1 MSRIRG
7 VDSRR
12 LEYISVPNAGEL
24 SENVKKSPS
33 RKTCSRTCLIVSGVV
48 SGVGAVIIVTL
59 AVLLW
64 LFEVESSNDPPA
76 QPLSGPPPPDYTAE
90 SFQLGTLNVTSAG
103 PGDCFTFPA
112 ANETV
117 LVGGLGVGL
126 KVSARLDLPDQSS
139 QSRSF
144 EKQTTAETT
153 VSVSSFTQSEDGAV
167 TFMVDHVGVG
177 RVTATKINS
186 VSPGYTEYVYR
197 NGALELQ
204 SDVTAEARCAYSGFA
219 EAPAVLYVSLF
230 TCGHTGPRITITFSN
245 STVLHMKKASA
256 SEQMDGVY
264 VVTQKQTAR
273 SLSWLQ
279 TDVIAA
285 NHRRRSLLDDTGETK
300 VLYFNYVFVSDKKRY
315 EMFNESTNDVM
326 VDTLEEV
333 AMLNAIYLIG
343 NKFSPQ
349 IQFQIDTQIIWTDYP
364 SQFDSANLNRSMPEG
379 NVFLSNFH
387 QWIIETTYFNITGW
401 IASASTAEDRK
412 TTFNTSLITGEN
424 KQLGDRADGWHLL
437 TGYDKMIRINDT
449 DVSGMAPIDYMCVN
463 YKAGCERIF
472 TEHDSNG
479 KIDKLRNWHLLYWQD
494 YYAAASFEGEPCYPS
509 LAIGW
514 TRVVIDDADKGRILA
529 HEIGHNLGFNHVYN
543 KELENGKGQLGDI
556 DGCMQA
562 EPHNGSAI
570 MGYKNRDSSISW
582 SNCSVE
588 KFLSNFQKNKYACA
602 ERSSTALAEKF
613 NPLGAHHLSPPPALP
628 PPALPPPEEVWARII
643 LNGTN
648 VSYPVNVT
656 NGDRLQVSLCS
667 SGTSGVKREII
678 LRYGNV
684 SDAVAVT
691 TATAAVHI

>member
-1 MSRIRG
+1 MASRIRG
-7 VDSRR
+7 ADGRQHD
-12 LEYISVPNAGEL
+12 YISVSAGEF
-24 SENVKKSPS
+24 SEKEKKSPS
-33 RKTCSRTCLIVSGVV
+33 RKTCSRTCAIASGIV

-76 QPLSGPPPPDYTAE
+76 QPVSSPPPPDYTAE
-90 SFQLGTLNVTSAG
+90 SFQLGTLNVTSAV
-103 PGDCFTFPA
+103 PGECFTFPA

-256 SEQMDGVY
+256 SEQMNGVY
-264 VVTQKQTAR
+264 VVKRKQTAR
-273 SLSWLQ
+273 SLSWEGLRA
-279 TDVIAA
+279 DVVAA
-285 NHRRRSLLDDTGETK
+285 KQRRRSLLDDTGETK

-315 EMFNESTNDVM
+315 EMFNKSTNDVM

-333 AMLNAIYLIG
+333 VMLNAIYLIG

-349 IQFQIDTQIIWTDYP
+349 VQFQIDTQIIYTDDLP
-364 SQFDSANLNRSMPEG
+364 SQFDSANMNKSVPDAD
-379 NVFLSNFH
+379 VFFHNFH
-387 QWIIETTYFNITGW
+387 KWITETTYFDVTGW
-401 IASASTAEDRK
+401 MASAGTNGDRK
-412 TTFNTSLITGEN
+412 NTFNNFLITGTN
-424 KQLGDRADGWHLL
+424 KELGDRADGWHIL
-437 TGYDKMIRINDT
+437 TGYDYMIRNGSET
-449 DVSGMAPIDYMCVN
+449 VGGVGTIDRMCQN
-463 YKAGCERIF
+463 IKTGCELTF
-472 TEHDSNG
+472 TELDNDG
-479 KIDKLRNWHLLYWQD
+479 KMEDMAANWSLTKWED
-494 YYAAASFEGEPCYPS
+494 YYASVGRDSQCYPN
-509 LAIGW
+509 LAIGF
-514 TRVVIDDADKGRILA
+514 TCVINWDGWDRDDSGLTLA
-529 HEIGHNLGFNHVYN
+529 HEMGHNLGFGHVYN
-543 KELENGKGQLGDI
+543 DDRTNIYSGDI
-556 DGCMQA
+556 NGCQDA
-562 EPHNGSAI
+562 ELHNGSAV
-570 MGYKNRDSSISW
+570 MGYTRYDSSISW

-613 NPLGAHHLSPPPALP
+613 NPLGAHHLSPP
-628 PPALPPPEEVWARII
+628 ALPPPEEVWARLI

-667 SGTSGVKREII
+667 SGTSEVKREII

-691 TATAAVHI
+691 TASAAVL